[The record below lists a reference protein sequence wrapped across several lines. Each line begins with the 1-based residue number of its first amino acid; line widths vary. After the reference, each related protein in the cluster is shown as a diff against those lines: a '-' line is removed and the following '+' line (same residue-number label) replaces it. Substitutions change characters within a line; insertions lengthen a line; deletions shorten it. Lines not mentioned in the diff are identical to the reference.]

1 MAEITITMTDE
12 ELHDLSNRV
21 QLQVWKTELKGE
33 PVDIWQELGRR
44 VLAAAEASPG
54 QSASQPLP
62 TLGPGAL
69 EYAGKYFA
77 MKSRAEHLE
86 VQNALLMKAVEQ
98 MAHRGSQMQSA
109 LIEAGLVSKIPP
121 PARLLESEWSQSPVA
136 TS

>member
-1 MAEITITMTDE
+1 
-12 ELHDLSNRV
+12 
-21 QLQVWKTELKGE
+21 
-33 PVDIWQELGRR
+33 
-44 VLAAAEASPG
+44 
-54 QSASQPLP
+54 
-62 TLGPGAL
+62 L

>member
-1 MAEITITMTDE
+1 MDITITMTAE

-21 QLQVWKTELKGE
+21 QLQLWKTELKGE
-33 PVDIWQELGRR
+33 PVDIWQVLGRR
-44 VLAAAEASPG
+44 VLAAAEASL
-54 QSASQPLP
+54 PLRP
-62 TLGPGAL
+62 RALVGPGAL

-86 VQNALLMKAVEQ
+86 VQNVLLMKAVEQ
-98 MAHRGSQMQSA
+98 MAARGSQMQSA

-121 PARLLESEWSQSPVA
+121 PARLLESEWSQSPVV

>member
-44 VLAAAEASPG
+44 VLAAA
-54 QSASQPLP
+54 SQPLT
-62 TLGPGAL
+62 TLSPGAL

-77 MKSRAEHLE
+77 MKARTEHLE

-98 MAHRGSQMQSA
+98 MAARGSQMQSA

-121 PARLLESEWSQSPVA
+121 PARLLESEWPQVLGAKS
-136 TS
+136 